1 MNPPSNDYLPG
12 SRPAIYYHRT
22 TGYDN
27 SLHGLSMPLDRNQI
41 IDVWSQRCG
50 NTEINCAGDI
60 DLRGVNW
67 VLPRYMPDFFSCVFL
82 LQPTCGM
89 NVVREGPYANV
100 RITAWQVGPKA
111 SRGGMPHMC
120 SPKSVILCFSYSLRL
135 PLCLSMH
142 PAWGAATL
150 VCPTTVMASDGL
162 SESYCSF

>member
-67 VLPRYMPDFFSCVFL
+67 VLPRYMPDFFSGVFL

-89 NVVREGPYANV
+89 NVVREAPTLMFV
-100 RITAWQVGPKA
+100 
-111 SRGGMPHMC
+111 
-120 SPKSVILCFSYSLRL
+120 SPPGKSVLRRPEAVCLTCVVPKVLYSAFRIPCVFLCVCRCIRLRTRRRFFA
-135 PLCLSMH
+135 P
-142 PAWGAATL
+142 PR
-150 VCPTTVMASDGL
+150 
-162 SESYCSF
+162 